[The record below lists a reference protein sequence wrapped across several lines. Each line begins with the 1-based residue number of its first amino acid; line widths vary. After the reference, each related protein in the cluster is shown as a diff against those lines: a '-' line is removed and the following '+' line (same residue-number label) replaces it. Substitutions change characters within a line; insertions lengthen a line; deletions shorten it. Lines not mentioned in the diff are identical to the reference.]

1 MEIVELAGTC
11 DGSGDLTLTG
21 TNQMSGKFI
30 ETIVMD
36 YDDGATG
43 ADIVVTAEDGTAS
56 QAIMT
61 QADLGTADRTWYPRT
76 LGNKVADGSAFT
88 DPATKIF
95 VVGAF
100 KIVLANGGVSKNFRF
115 LIYCSDE

>member
-1 MEIVELAGTC
+1 MQTIELAGTC

-21 TNQMSGKFI
+21 TENVHGFV

-43 ADIVVTAEDGTAS
+43 ADIVVTCENGTAS
-56 QAIMT
+56 QAIITKANM
-61 QADLGTADRTWYPRT
+61 GTADATLYPRT

-88 DPATKIF
+88 DPATKMF
-95 VVGAF
+95 CNGAF
-100 KIVLANGGVSKNFRF
+100 KIVIAQGGVSKNFRF
-115 LIYCSDE
+115 LIYVSDE